1 MIINTEK
8 IGITLI
14 KIFVIN
20 LLIISAEV
28 FLLNIL

>member
-1 MIINTEK
+1 MIIDTEK

>member
-20 LLIISAEV
+20 LLIISAEI

>member
-1 MIINTEK
+1 MIIDTEK

-20 LLIISAEV
+20 LLIISAEI